1 MDIDYKIVLHSYW
14 SCGSGLAAGADVDS
28 LVIKDKNGM
37 PYIPGKT
44 IKGLLREAMEEY
56 LSLTDQIDI
65 CKEGFAKLFGYTAG
79 GLNSDNNALEICKSD
94 AYFSNAELE
103 ASEYKAIVSNKLSE
117 YMFKSVS
124 STAIEKDGIAKDHS
138 LRKMEVVVPCTLYG
152 KITDMPEDM
161 SDKIE
166 SALGMIKCLGSS
178 RSRGLGR
185 CTFMI
190 NRKEQKA

>member
-1 MDIDYKIVLHSYW
+1 MNIDYKVVLHSFW

-28 LVIKDKNGM
+28 LVIKDNNGM

-56 LSLTDQIDI
+56 LSLTGQIDT
-65 CKEGFAKLFGYTAG
+65 CKEEFAKLFGYA
-79 GLNSDNNALEICKSD
+79 SENNKLEICKSD
-94 AYFSNAELE
+94 AYFSNAEME
-103 ASEYKAIVSNKLSE
+103 ASEYNAIVSNKLSE

-124 STAIEKDGIAKDHS
+124 STEIKKDGIAKDHS
-138 LRKMEVVVPCTLYG
+138 LRRIEVVLPCTLYG
-152 KITDMPEDM
+152 SITDIPEGM

-166 SALGMIKCLGSS
+166 NALGMIKCLGSS

>member
-1 MDIDYKIVLHSYW
+1 MNIDYKVEIHSYW

-28 LVIKDKNGM
+28 LVIRDKNGM

-44 IKGLLREAMEEY
+44 IKGLLRDAMEEY
-56 LSLTDQIDI
+56 LSLTGQIDI
-65 CKEGFAKLFGYTAG
+65 CKEGFAKLFGYIAG
-79 GLNSDNNALEICKSD
+79 EMISENSKLEMCKSD
-94 AYFSNAELE
+94 AYFTNAELDE
-103 ASEYKAIVSNKLSE
+103 TEYNAIVSNKLCE

-124 STAIEKDGIAKDHS
+124 STEIKKDGIAKDHS
-138 LRKMEVVVPCTLYG
+138 LRKIEVVVPCTLYG
-152 KITDMPEDM
+152 RITDIPEGM

-166 SALGMIKCLGSS
+166 NAMGMIKCLGSS

-185 CTFMI
+185 CTFMV